1 MRLSK
6 YFLPVLKETPS
17 DAAIVS
23 HRLMIR
29 SGMIRQQN
37 SGIYYWL
44 PLGFRVLEKIKNIVR
59 KHLEEADCIELLMP
73 CIQPADLWKESE
85 RYDSYGKEMLRMI
98 DRHENSMLFGPTNEE
113 AITDIFRK
121 NIFSYKDLPK
131 NFFHLQWKFRDEIRP
146 RFGVMRGREFLM
158 KDGYSF
164 DLDEQ
169 SARQAYK
176 KMYITY
182 LKIFRALGLTPI
194 PVRADTGAIGGDLSH
209 EFHIMADTG
218 ESQIYFD
225 KKFNDY
231 LAKDE
236 YDFEELQSLYAAAD
250 EMHDENKCNI
260 SGDDLLSRRGIEV
273 GHIFYFCNKYT
284 KIMNAK
290 VLGKNGE
297 QIFPECGS
305 YGIGISRLVAAII
318 ESSHDDSGIIWPS
331 SVSPFSASL
340 INLKPSDITATNL
353 ANEVYEKLLAV
364 NIEVLYDDSDDSI
377 GTKFATHDLLGFPL
391 QIIVGPKSASQN
403 LVELKNRKTGHKE
416 ELSIESLL
424 ASLVKNVY

>member
-6 YFLPVLKETPS
+6 YFLPILKETPS

-29 SGMIRQQN
+29 AGMIRQQN

-44 PLGFRVLEKIKNIVR
+44 PLGFKILERIKSIVR
-59 KHLEEADCIELLMP
+59 KNLEQADCIELLMP
-73 CIQPADLWKESE
+73 CIQPADLWKESQ

-98 DRHENSMLFGPTNEE
+98 DRHDNSMLFGPTNEE

-121 NIFSYKDLPK
+121 NIFSYKDIPK

-146 RFGVMRGREFLM
+146 RFGIMRGREFLM

-164 DLDEQ
+164 DLDEE
-169 SARQAYK
+169 SARKSYK

-182 LKIFRALGLTPI
+182 LKIFKELGLSAI

-236 YDFEELQSLYAAAD
+236 YNFEELQSLYAAAD
-250 EMHDENKCNI
+250 EMHDEKKCNI
-260 SGDDLLSRRGIEV
+260 SSENLISKRGIEV
-273 GHIFYFCNKYT
+273 GHIFYFGNK
-284 KIMNAK
+284 
-290 VLGKNGE
+290 
-297 QIFPECGS
+297 
-305 YGIGISRLVAAII
+305 
-318 ESSHDDSGIIWPS
+318 
-331 SVSPFSASL
+331 
-340 INLKPSDITATNL
+340 
-353 ANEVYEKLLAV
+353 
-364 NIEVLYDDSDDSI
+364 
-377 GTKFATHDLLGFPL
+377 
-391 QIIVGPKSASQN
+391 
-403 LVELKNRKTGHKE
+403 
-416 ELSIESLL
+416 
-424 ASLVKNVY
+424 